1 MKRLKE
7 VLINVLDIEEKQ
19 IKDETTPDDVENW
32 DSFGGLMLA
41 LELEKEFDIQF
52 TTEEVVGVACIGD
65 IKYYLKKHG
74 VDLVNENEIS

>member
-1 MKRLKE
+1 MKRLKQI
-7 VLINVLDIEEKQ
+7 LINVLDIEEEQ

-74 VDLVNENEIS
+74 VELVNENEIS

>member
-1 MKRLKE
+1 MKRLKQ
-7 VLINVLDIEEKQ
+7 VLINVLDIEEEQ
-19 IKDETTPDDVENW
+19 IKDETTPDDVANW

-52 TTEEVVGVACIGD
+52 TAEEVIGVTCIGD